1 MNFKQ
6 GKLNTLAAAAL
17 GALALM
23 SAAPAMAD
31 VINFESVGPNIY
43 GGGETFTE
51 AGYTLSVI
59 DSPAGAVGFAGAVLD
74 GADENAC
81 DVAVCPVGNTSFFY
95 AGVNDGSLKVQR
107 SDNALF
113 RVSGL
118 DYGFLAPI
126 GGLDSFSYGQ
136 LTVVGTKSDGGI
148 LSFAYDFPVLNSAG
162 ASPFVS
168 LSLLS
173 DFGNANLSSL
183 TIGSCLFD
191 GNGGCFSVL
200 PGAENLG
207 QFALDNLQVS
217 AVPEPETY
225 AMLGLGLGLV
235 GWMSRRRSK
244 ADQAAQAAAAVALT
258 TA

>member
-31 VINFESVGPNIY
+31 VINFESVGPGIY
-43 GGGETFTE
+43 GGGETFTD

-59 DSPAGAVGFAGAVLD
+59 DSPAGAAGFAGAVLD
-74 GADENAC
+74 GTDPNAC
-81 DVAVCPVGNTSFFY
+81 DVAACPTGNSSFYY
-95 AGVNDGSLKVQR
+95 AGLNDGSLKIQR
-107 SDNALF
+107 ADNTQF
-113 RVSGL
+113 RISGL
-118 DYGFLAPI
+118 DYGFLAPV
-126 GGLDSFSYGQ
+126 GNLDPFSYGQ

-148 LSFAYDFPVLNSAG
+148 LSFAYDFPVLSQG

-168 LSLLS
+168 LSLLN
-173 DFGNANLSSL
+173 DFGSATLSSL

-200 PGAENLG
+200 SGAENLG

-217 AVPEPETY
+217 TVPEPETY

-244 ADQAAQAAAAVALT
+244 ADQAAAAVAVT